1 VNAFVLNVSLSK
13 DFGRG
18 DSFMVHIF
26 LPEDLP
32 LINRVLQLYPDVTE
46 VIKIVQLI
54 SPKVTYPIQNFE
66 EIANALG
73 SEEVNMSLGD
83 QSFNLI
89 DIGQFLPDY
98 YFPIGSEDD
107 LIAKIADIRAQVFS
121 SVQASEGTET
131 ASGLNLLRGESQA
144 TPPEGTEPP
153 NISMEEIRAIVEQ
166 HTSSAIGGLQ

>member
-1 VNAFVLNVSLSK
+1 
-13 DFGRG
+13 
-18 DSFMVHIF
+18 MVHIF
-26 LPEDLP
+26 VPEDLP
-32 LINRVLQLYPDVTE
+32 LINKVLQLYPDIIE

-73 SEEVNMSLGD
+73 SEEVTMSLGD
-83 QSFNLI
+83 QSFNLV
-89 DIGQFLPDY
+89 DIGQFLPNY

-107 LIAKIADIRAQVFS
+107 LIAKIADIRAQLFS
-121 SVQASEGTET
+121 SVQVSEET
-131 ASGLNLLRGESQA
+131 DTVAGLNLLRGEVHA

-153 NISMEEIRAIVEQ
+153 NISMEEIRAIVEK

>member
-1 VNAFVLNVSLSK
+1 MFQE
-13 DFGRG
+13 
-18 DSFMVHIF
+18 F

-32 LINRVLQLYPDVTE
+32 LLNRVLQLYPDITE

-54 SPKVTYPIQNFE
+54 SPKVNYPIQNFE
-66 EIANALG
+66 EIANALD
-73 SEEVNMSLGD
+73 SEEVTISFED

-121 SVQASEGTET
+121 SVQVEETET
-131 ASGLNLLRGESQA
+131 STGLNLLRGEAQPN
-144 TPPEGTEPP
+144 PPEGTEPP
-153 NISMEEIRAIVEQ
+153 NIPMEEIRTIVEQ